1 MSTTPVSLPEVSSI
15 STFRANHITVH
26 FPTPYPK
33 ILNCFRAL
41 VPALQPPGILR
52 TQPNAEAIINLI
64 KSTNTP
70 SDFVCFAEFDHGS
83 WLHHFLP
90 PSKGSES
97 ESGTG
102 RRVHR
107 FLFGNPLLA
116 AAMIKESRY
125 AGTHVPLD
133 CGFVEEEDGSATMVM
148 VLPLA
153 GLAGIYAGEE
163 SGRVGVERKERLD
176 RAVGEVEGKV
186 WGLISMLQEENK

>member
-1 MSTTPVSLPEVSSI
+1 MSTTPVSLPEASSN
-15 STFRANHITVH
+15 SAFKANHITVH
-26 FPTPYPK
+26 FPTSYPK
-33 ILNCFRAL
+33 ILNRFRAL

-52 TQPNAEAIINLI
+52 TQPNAEAITNLI

-90 PSKGSES
+90 PTEESES

-116 AAMIKESRY
+116 AAMIKESIY

-153 GLAGIYAGEE
+153 GLAGIYAGDE
-163 SGRVGVERKERLD
+163 SGKVDVERKERLD

-186 WGLISMLQEENK
+186 WGLISMLQEENE